1 MKITRSQLKQIIK
14 EELEKVV
21 SENEDDKAIAL
32 QHIEQFNQMVDDGTA
47 VETAKKI
54 IAKRLNRATGRPKDD
69 EFGKGYADR
78 AAMMRQYGG

>member
-54 IAKRLNRATGRPKDD
+54 IAKRLNRAR
-69 EFGKGYADR
+69 
-78 AAMMRQYGG
+78 